1 MVSTLKEEFRAV
13 PRSMYSQRVR
23 APSGTQSIQRAARL
37 LRELAAR
44 NRQGMRLIDIAQ
56 SSGLQRPTVH
66 RMLKCLAAE
75 NLVSQDPQSR
85 RYYLGPLVFELGITA
100 GPRFN
105 IRDLCSDALDRVA
118 AETGDTVF
126 LIIRSG
132 DDSLCVDRRE
142 GAFPIKT
149 FTVDVGV
156 RRPLGVGAGG
166 LAILTALPDEEI
178 DATIERIAS
187 RLPAY
192 GRLTAPELQALV
204 KRARKIGYVLNDVRT
219 LSGVTA
225 IGVPILDANARPIA
239 AMSVSAINARMT
251 ATRQRELAELLRR
264 EIRVIEKQL
273 AR

>member
-1 MVSTLKEEFRAV
+1 MKDDARVF
-13 PRSMYSQRVR
+13 QRMSPPQR
-23 APSGTQSIQRAARL
+23 NNRPPSGTQSIQRAARL

-44 NRQGMRLIDIAQ
+44 NRQGMRLIDVAH

-66 RMLKCLAAE
+66 RMLKCLTAE

-85 RYYLGPLVFELGITA
+85 RYFLGPLVFELGITA

-105 IRDLCSDALDRVA
+105 IRDVCSDSLDRIA
-118 AETGDTVF
+118 AETGDTAF

-156 RRPLGVGAGG
+156 RRPLGVGAGS
-166 LAILTALPDEEI
+166 LAIASALPDEEI
-178 DATIERIAS
+178 DSTLERIAG

-192 GRLTAPELQALV
+192 GRLTSAELLNMI
-204 KRARKIGYVLNDVRT
+204 KRARKLGYVLNEVRT

-225 IGVPILDANARPIA
+225 IGLPILDANARPIA
-239 AMSVSAINARMT
+239 AISISAITARMT
-251 ATRQRELAELLRR
+251 PSRQRELAELLRR
-264 EIRVIEKQL
+264 EIRGIEKQL

>member
-1 MVSTLKEEFRAV
+1 MKDDARMF
-13 PRSMYSQRVR
+13 PRVTHPQRKN
-23 APSGTQSIQRAARL
+23 ASPSGTQSIQRAARL

-44 NRQGMRLIDIAQ
+44 NRQGMRLIDVAH

-66 RMLKCLAAE
+66 RMLKCLTAE

-105 IRDLCSDALDRVA
+105 IRDICSDALDRIA
-118 AETGDTVF
+118 AETSDTAF

-132 DDSLCVDRRE
+132 DDALCVDRRE
-142 GAFPIKT
+142 GAYPIKT

-156 RRPLGVGAGG
+156 RRPLGVGAGS

-178 DATIERIAS
+178 ETTVERIAS

-192 GRLTAPELQALV
+192 GRLTAAELLNMV
-204 KRARKIGYVLNDVRT
+204 KRARKAGYVLNDVRT

-225 IGVPILDANARPIA
+225 IGVPIFDANARPIA
-239 AMSVSAINARMT
+239 AISISAITARMT
-251 ATRQRELAELLRR
+251 AARQRELAELLRR

>member
-1 MVSTLKEEFRAV
+1 MKDDV
-13 PRSMYSQRVR
+13 RSVQRTGNQR
-23 APSGTQSIQRAARL
+23 IARSPSGTQSIQRAARL

-44 NRQGMRLIDIAQ
+44 NRHGMRLIDVAQ

-105 IRDLCSDALDRVA
+105 IRDVCSDALDRIA

-126 LIIRSG
+126 LLIRSG
-132 DDSLCVDRRE
+132 DDSLCIDRRE

-156 RRPLGVGAGG
+156 RRPLGVGAGS
-166 LAILTALPDEEI
+166 LAILTGLPDDEIEETV
-178 DATIERIAS
+178 DRIAP
-187 RLPAY
+187 RLPAF
-192 GRLTAPELQALV
+192 GRLTPSELLALV
-204 KRARKIGYVLNDVRT
+204 KRARKTGYVLNDVRT

-225 IGVPILDANARPIA
+225 IGVPIFDPNTRPIA
-239 AMSVSAINARMT
+239 AISVSAITTRMT
-251 ATRQRELAELLRR
+251 SARQRELAELLRR
-264 EIRVIEKQL
+264 ETRAIEKRL
-273 AR
+273 AH

>member
-1 MVSTLKEEFRAV
+1 MF
-13 PRSMYSQRVR
+13 PRVTHPQRKN
-23 APSGTQSIQRAARL
+23 ASPSGTQSIQRAARL

-44 NRQGMRLIDIAQ
+44 NRQGMRLIDVAH

-66 RMLKCLAAE
+66 RMLKCLTAE

-105 IRDLCSDALDRVA
+105 IRDICSDALDRIA
-118 AETGDTVF
+118 AETSDTAF

-132 DDSLCVDRRE
+132 DDALCVDRRE
-142 GAFPIKT
+142 GAYPIKT

-156 RRPLGVGAGG
+156 RRPLGVGAGS

-178 DATIERIAS
+178 ETTVERIAS

-192 GRLTAPELQALV
+192 GRLTAAELLNMV
-204 KRARKIGYVLNDVRT
+204 KRARKAGYVLNDVRT

-225 IGVPILDANARPIA
+225 IGVPIFDANARPIA
-239 AMSVSAINARMT
+239 AISISAITARMT
-251 ATRQRELAELLRR
+251 AARQRELAELLRR

>member
-1 MVSTLKEEFRAV
+1 MKDDARIVQRAGNAQRA
-13 PRSMYSQRVR
+13 PRS
-23 APSGTQSIQRAARL
+23 PTGTQSIQRAARL

-44 NRQGMRLIDIAQ
+44 NRQGMRLIDVAQ

-85 RYYLGPLVFELGITA
+85 RYFLGPLVFELGITA

-105 IRDLCSDALDRVA
+105 IRDLCSDTLDRIA

-126 LIIRSG
+126 LMIRSG
-132 DDSLCVDRRE
+132 DDSLCIDRRE

-156 RRPLGVGAGG
+156 RRPLGVGAGS
-166 LAILTALPDEEI
+166 LAILTALPDDEI
-178 DATIERIAS
+178 DETVQRIAS
-187 RLPAY
+187 RLPAF
-192 GRLTAPELQALV
+192 GRLTAAELLALV
-204 KRARKIGYVLNDVRT
+204 KRARKLGYVLNDVRT

-225 IGVPILDANARPIA
+225 IGAPITDASGRPVA
-239 AMSVSAINARMT
+239 AISVSAITARMT
-251 ATRQRELAELLRR
+251 SSRQRELAELLRR
-264 EIRVIEKQL
+264 ETRGIEKKL
-273 AR
+273 AH

>member
-1 MVSTLKEEFRAV
+1 MKDETRTLQRASAAHRAV
-13 PRSMYSQRVR
+13 RS
-23 APSGTQSIQRAARL
+23 PSGTQSIQRAARL

-44 NRQGMRLIDIAQ
+44 NRQGMRLIDVAQ

-105 IRDLCSDALDRVA
+105 IRDLCTDALDRVA

-126 LIIRSG
+126 LTIRSG

-156 RRPLGVGAGG
+156 RRPLGVGAGS
-166 LAILTALPDEEI
+166 LAILTALPEEEI
-178 DATIERIAS
+178 EEVVARIAN
-187 RLPAY
+187 RLPAF
-192 GRLTAPELQALV
+192 GRLTAAELLALV
-204 KRARKIGYVLNDVRT
+204 KRARKVGYVLNDVRT

-225 IGVPILDANARPIA
+225 IGAPIFDPSGRPIA
-239 AMSVSAINARMT
+239 AISVSAITSRMT
-251 ATRQRELAELLRR
+251 TTRQRELAEILRR
-264 EIRVIEKQL
+264 EIRAIEKRL

>member
-1 MVSTLKEEFRAV
+1 MKDDARVFQRTSHA
-13 PRSMYSQRVR
+13 PRNTRS
-23 APSGTQSIQRAARL
+23 PSGTQSIQRAARL

-44 NRQGMRLIDIAQ
+44 NRQGMRLIDVAH

-66 RMLKCLAAE
+66 RMLKCLTAE

-85 RYYLGPLVFELGITA
+85 RYFLGPLVFELGITA

-105 IRDLCSDALDRVA
+105 IRDICSDALDRIA

-178 DATIERIAS
+178 EATIERVAG
-187 RLPAY
+187 RLSAY
-192 GRLTAPELQALV
+192 GRLTAGELASMV
-204 KRARKIGYVLNDVRT
+204 KRARKTGFVLNDVRT

-225 IGVPILDANARPIA
+225 IGVPIIDPNGRPIA
-239 AMSVSAINARMT
+239 AFSLSAINARMT
-251 ATRQRELAELLRR
+251 ASRQRELAELLRR
-264 EIRVIEKQL
+264 EIRGVEKQL

>member
-1 MVSTLKEEFRAV
+1 MKEDARSAQRAGAAHRTS
-13 PRSMYSQRVR
+13 RS
-23 APSGTQSIQRAARL
+23 PSGTQSIQRAARL

-44 NRQGMRLIDIAQ
+44 NRQGMRLIDVAH

-105 IRDLCSDALDRVA
+105 IRDLCTDALDRIA

-126 LIIRSG
+126 LTIRSG

-142 GAFPIKT
+142 GSFPIKA

-156 RRPLGVGAGG
+156 RRPLGVGAGS
-166 LAILTALPDEEI
+166 LAILTALPEEEI
-178 DATIERIAS
+178 EEIVARIAS
-187 RLPAY
+187 RLPAF
-192 GRLTAPELQALV
+192 GRLSASELLGLV
-204 KRARKIGYVLNDVRT
+204 KRARKQGYVLNDVRT
-219 LSGVTA
+219 LPGVTA
-225 IGVPILDANARPIA
+225 IGVPIFDVNGRPVA
-239 AMSVSAINARMT
+239 AISVSAITPRMT
-251 ATRQRELAELLRR
+251 APRQRELADVLRR
-264 EIRVIEKQL
+264 EIRAIERRL

>member
-1 MVSTLKEEFRAV
+1 MAQRTST
-13 PRSMYSQRVR
+13 SQRNIR
-23 APSGTQSIQRAARL
+23 SPSGTQSIQRAARL

-44 NRQGMRLIDIAQ
+44 NRQGMRLIDVAH

-66 RMLKCLAAE
+66 RMLKCLTAE
-75 NLVSQDPQSR
+75 NLVSQDPKSR
-85 RYYLGPLVFELGITA
+85 RYFLGPLVFELGITA

-105 IRDLCSDALDRVA
+105 IRDVCTDALDRIA
-118 AETGDTVF
+118 ADTGDTAF

-132 DDSLCVDRRE
+132 DDALCVDRRE

-156 RRPLGVGAGG
+156 RRPLGVGAGS
-166 LAILTALPDEEI
+166 LAILTALPDDEI
-178 DATIERIAS
+178 ETTVQRVAS

-192 GRLTAPELQALV
+192 GRLTEAELLHMV
-204 KRARKIGYVLNDVRT
+204 KRARKTGYVLNDVRT

-225 IGVPILDANARPIA
+225 IGVPILDPNARPIGA
-239 AMSVSAINARMT
+239 ISVSAISARMT
-251 ATRQRELAELLRR
+251 TARQRELVEILRR
-264 EIRVIEKQL
+264 EIRAIEKQL

>member
-1 MVSTLKEEFRAV
+1 MKDETRTLQRASSAHRAV
-13 PRSMYSQRVR
+13 RS
-23 APSGTQSIQRAARL
+23 PSGTQSIQRAARL

-44 NRQGMRLIDIAQ
+44 NRQGMRLIDVAQ

-85 RYYLGPLVFELGITA
+85 RYFLGPLVFELGITA

-105 IRDLCSDALDRVA
+105 IRDLCADALDRIA

-126 LIIRSG
+126 LTIRSG

-156 RRPLGVGAGG
+156 RRPLGVGAGS
-166 LAILTALPDEEI
+166 LAILTALPEEEI
-178 DATIERIAS
+178 EEVVARIAS
-187 RLPAY
+187 RLPAF
-192 GRLTAPELQALV
+192 GRLTAAELLALV
-204 KRARKIGYVLNDVRT
+204 KRARKVGYVLNDVRT

-225 IGVPILDANARPIA
+225 IGAPIFDPSGRPIA
-239 AMSVSAINARMT
+239 AISVSAITSRMT
-251 ATRQRELAELLRR
+251 TTRQRELAEILRR
-264 EIRVIEKQL
+264 EIRAIEKRL

>member
-1 MVSTLKEEFRAV
+1 MKDETRTLQRASAGQ
-13 PRSMYSQRVR
+13 RSLRS
-23 APSGTQSIQRAARL
+23 PSGTQSIQRAARL

-44 NRQGMRLIDIAQ
+44 NKQGMRLIDVAQ

-85 RYYLGPLVFELGITA
+85 RYFLGPLVFELGITA

-105 IRDLCSDALDRVA
+105 IRDMCADALDRIA

-126 LIIRSG
+126 LTIRSG

-156 RRPLGVGAGG
+156 RRPLGVGAGS
-166 LAILTALPDEEI
+166 LAILTALPEEEI
-178 DATIERIAS
+178 EEVVARIAN
-187 RLPAY
+187 RLPAF
-192 GRLTAPELQALV
+192 GRLTATELLALV
-204 KRARKIGYVLNDVRT
+204 KRARKVGYVLNDVRT

-225 IGVPILDANARPIA
+225 IGAPIFDTNGRPIA
-239 AMSVSAINARMT
+239 AISVSAITSRMT
-251 ATRQRELAELLRR
+251 TTRQRELAETLRR
-264 EIRVIEKQL
+264 EIRAIEKRL
-273 AR
+273 TR

>member
-1 MVSTLKEEFRAV
+1 MKDEARPIQRGSGAQRAM
-13 PRSMYSQRVR
+13 RS
-23 APSGTQSIQRAARL
+23 PSGTQSIQRAARL

-44 NRQGMRLIDIAQ
+44 NRQGMRLIDVAH

-75 NLVSQDPQSR
+75 SLVSQDPQSR
-85 RYYLGPLVFELGITA
+85 RYFLGPLVFELGITA

-105 IRDLCSDALDRVA
+105 IRDLCADALDRIA

-126 LIIRSG
+126 LTIRSG

-156 RRPLGVGAGG
+156 RRPLGVGAGS
-166 LAILTALPDEEI
+166 LAILTALPEEEI
-178 DATIERIAS
+178 EEIVGRIAN
-187 RLPAY
+187 RLSAF
-192 GRLTAPELQALV
+192 GRLTAPELLALV
-204 KRARKIGYVLNDVRT
+204 KRARKVGYVLNDVRT
-219 LSGVTA
+219 LSGVAA
-225 IGVPILDANARPIA
+225 IGAPIFDASARPIA
-239 AMSVSAINARMT
+239 AISVSAITSRMT
-251 ATRQRELAELLRR
+251 LTRQRELAEVLRR
-264 EIRVIEKQL
+264 EIRAIEKKL

>member
-1 MVSTLKEEFRAV
+1 MKDETRTIQRAAG
-13 PRSMYSQRVR
+13 SQRSLR

-44 NRQGMRLIDIAQ
+44 NRQGMRLIDVAQ

-85 RYYLGPLVFELGITA
+85 RYFLGPLVFELGITA

-105 IRDLCSDALDRVA
+105 IRDLCTDALDRIA
-118 AETGDTVF
+118 AET
-126 LIIRSG
+126 
-132 DDSLCVDRRE
+132 

-156 RRPLGVGAGG
+156 RRPLGVGAGS
-166 LAILTALPDEEI
+166 LAILTALPEEEI
-178 DATIERIAS
+178 EETVSRVAN
-187 RLPAY
+187 RLPAF
-192 GRLTAPELQALV
+192 GRLTASELLALV
-204 KRARKIGYVLNDVRT
+204 KRARKVGYVLNDVRT

-225 IGVPILDANARPIA
+225 IGAPIFDPIGRPVA
-239 AMSVSAINARMT
+239 AISVSAITSRMT
-251 ATRQRELAELLRR
+251 TTRQRELAEVLRR
-264 EIRVIEKQL
+264 EVRAIEKRL

>member
-1 MVSTLKEEFRAV
+1 MKDDTRTFQRA
-13 PRSMYSQRVR
+13 SGAQRR
-23 APSGTQSIQRAARL
+23 PASPTGTQSIQRAARL
-37 LRELAAR
+37 LRELAAS
-44 NRQGMRLIDIAQ
+44 NRQGTRLIDIAQ

-75 NLVSQDPQSR
+75 NLVTQDPKSR

-105 IRDLCSDALDRVA
+105 IRDLCSDALDRIA

-126 LIIRSG
+126 LNIRSG
-132 DDSLCVDRRE
+132 DDALCVDRRE
-142 GAFPIKT
+142 GSFPIKT

-166 LAILTALPDEEI
+166 LAMLNALPEDEMEEVL
-178 DATIERIAS
+178 ARIAN

-192 GRLTAPELQALV
+192 GKLTAADV
-204 KRARKIGYVLNDVRT
+204 VSMIKRARKINYALNEVCT
-219 LSGVTA
+219 IPGVTA
-225 IGVPILDANARPIA
+225 LGAAIFDPSGRPLA
-239 AMSVSAINARMT
+239 AISVSTINSRMT
-251 ATRQRELAELLRR
+251 TPRQRDIAELLRR
-264 EIRVIEKQL
+264 EVRAIEKQL

>member
-1 MVSTLKEEFRAV
+1 MKDDVRMFPRVSHPQRNN
-13 PRSMYSQRVR
+13 RS
-23 APSGTQSIQRAARL
+23 PSGTQSIQRAARL

-44 NRQGMRLIDIAQ
+44 NRQGMRLIDVAH

-66 RMLKCLAAE
+66 RMLKCLTAE

-85 RYYLGPLVFELGITA
+85 RYFLGPLVFELGITA

-105 IRDLCSDALDRVA
+105 IRDLCSDALDRIA
-118 AETGDTVF
+118 AQTGDTAF
-126 LIIRSG
+126 LSIRSG
-132 DDSLCVDRRE
+132 DDALCVDRRE

-156 RRPLGVGAGG
+156 RRPLGVGAGS
-166 LAILTALPDEEI
+166 LAILTALPDEEVES
-178 DATIERIAS
+178 TVERIAS

-192 GRLTAPELQALV
+192 GRLSAAELLTMV
-204 KRARKIGYVLNDVRT
+204 KRARKTGYVLNDVRT

-225 IGVPILDANARPIA
+225 IGVPIFDPNGRPIGA
-239 AMSVSAINARMT
+239 ISISAIAARMT
-251 ATRQRELAELLRR
+251 ATRQRELLEVLRR
-264 EIRVIEKQL
+264 EIRAIEKQL

>member
-1 MVSTLKEEFRAV
+1 MKDDARVI
-13 PRSMYSQRVR
+13 PRTNHLQRNNR
-23 APSGTQSIQRAARL
+23 SPSGTQSIQRAARL

-44 NRQGMRLIDIAQ
+44 NRQGMRLIDVAH

-66 RMLKCLAAE
+66 RMLKCLTAE
-75 NLVSQDPQSR
+75 SLVSQDPQSR
-85 RYYLGPLVFELGITA
+85 RYFLGPLVFELGITA

-105 IRDLCSDALDRVA
+105 IRDVCSDSLDRIA

-126 LIIRSG
+126 LMIRSG

-156 RRPLGVGAGG
+156 RRPLGVGAGS

-178 DATIERIAS
+178 ESTVERIAS

-192 GRLTAPELQALV
+192 GRLTATELLGMV

-225 IGVPILDANARPIA
+225 IGVPIFDSNARPIA
-239 AMSVSAINARMT
+239 AFSVSAITARMT

-264 EIRVIEKQL
+264 EIRAIEKQL

>member
-1 MVSTLKEEFRAV
+1 MKDEARGAQRGAGAHRTV
-13 PRSMYSQRVR
+13 RS
-23 APSGTQSIQRAARL
+23 PSGTQSIQRAARL

-44 NRQGMRLIDIAQ
+44 NRQGMRLIDVAH

-75 NLVSQDPQSR
+75 SLVSQDPQSR
-85 RYYLGPLVFELGITA
+85 RYFLGPLVFELGITA

-105 IRDLCSDALDRVA
+105 IRDLCSDSQDRIA

-126 LIIRSG
+126 LTIRSG

-142 GAFPIKT
+142 GAFPIKA

-156 RRPLGVGAGG
+156 RRPLGVGAGS
-166 LAILTALPDEEI
+166 LAILTALPEDEIEEI
-178 DATIERIAS
+178 VARIAP
-187 RLPAY
+187 RLQGF
-192 GRLTAPELQALV
+192 GRLSAAELLGMV
-204 KRARKIGYVLNDVRT
+204 KRARKLGYVLNDVRT

-225 IGVPILDANARPIA
+225 IGVPICDGNGRPIA
-239 AMSVSAINARMT
+239 AMSVSAITSRMT
-251 ATRQRELAELLRR
+251 ASRQRELAEVLRR
-264 EIRVIEKQL
+264 EIRSVEKRL

>member
-1 MVSTLKEEFRAV
+1 MKDDLRLAPRTNSAAQRAA
-13 PRSMYSQRVR
+13 RS
-23 APSGTQSIQRAARL
+23 PSGTQSIQRAARL

-44 NRQGMRLIDIAQ
+44 NRQGMRLIDVAQ
-56 SSGLQRPTVH
+56 SSGLRRPTVH

-85 RYYLGPLVFELGITA
+85 RYFLGPLVFELGITA

-105 IRDLCSDALDRVA
+105 IRDLCTDALDRLA

-126 LIIRSG
+126 LTIRSG

-166 LAILTALPDEEI
+166 LAILTALPEEEI
-178 DATIERIAS
+178 EEVIDRIA
-187 RLPAY
+187 
-192 GRLTAPELQALV
+192 GRLSAFGRLNAAELRALV
-204 KRARKIGYVLNDVRT
+204 KRARKVGYVLNDVRT

-225 IGVPILDANARPIA
+225 IGVPIFDAAERPIA
-239 AMSVSAINARMT
+239 AISTSAITARMT
-251 ATRQRELAELLRR
+251 ATRQRELADLIRR
-264 EIRVIEKQL
+264 EIRGIEKQL